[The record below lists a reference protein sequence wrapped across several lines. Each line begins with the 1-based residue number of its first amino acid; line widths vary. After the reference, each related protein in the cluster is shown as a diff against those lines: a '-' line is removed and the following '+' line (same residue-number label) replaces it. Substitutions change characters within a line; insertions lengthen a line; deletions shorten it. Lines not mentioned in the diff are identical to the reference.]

1 MSSFNPF
8 AKKEEGNK
16 S

>member
-8 AKKEEGNK
+8 KE
-16 S
+16 STIT

>member
-8 AKKEEGNK
+8 KE
-16 S
+16 STPT

>member
-8 AKKEEGNK
+8 KE
-16 S
+16 STTT